1 LKIFKQGQEMN
12 FKDKLQ
18 EAYRQGYQ
26 NALSEQEQLPS
37 MTPAL
42 IRKTIKDI
50 TGQGPK
56 KIAKRFLKGK
66 GLPIGMRPKF
76 TKQQKKELSDLLK
89 IIFPDSAL
97 PDVPGPF
104 ISVIRGIMLKLLTGQ
119 PLTFL
124 ENQILIFLNI
134 DLKGL
139 IPVVEDAL
147 NDLFDDLPDDP

>member
-1 LKIFKQGQEMN
+1 MN

-26 NALSEQEQLPS
+26 NALSEQEQRPS
-37 MTPAL
+37 MTPALPAL

-56 KIAKRFLKGK
+56 KIAKRLLKGK
-66 GLPIGMRPKF
+66 GLPTGMRPKF

-89 IIFPDSAL
+89 IIFPDSAA
-97 PDVPGPF
+97 PDVPRPF
-104 ISVIRGIMLKLLTGQ
+104 LSALRGIMLKLLTGQ

-124 ENQILIFLNI
+124 ENQILKLLNI
-134 DLKGL
+134 DLKDL
-139 IPVVEDAL
+139 IPDVEDAL

>member
-1 LKIFKQGQEMN
+1 MN

-26 NALSEQEQLPS
+26 NALSEQEQRPS
-37 MTPAL
+37 MTPALPAL
-42 IRKTIKDI
+42 IRKTIKDK

-56 KIAKRFLKGK
+56 KIAKSLLKGK
-66 GLPIGMRPKF
+66 GLPTGIRPKF
-76 TKQQKKELSDLLK
+76 TKQEKKVLSDLLK

-104 ISVIRGIMLKLLTGQ
+104 LSVLRGIMLKLLTGQ

-124 ENQILIFLNI
+124 ENQILKLLNI
-134 DLKGL
+134 DLKDL
-139 IPVVEDAL
+139 IPDVEDAL

>member
-1 LKIFKQGQEMN
+1 MN

-26 NALSEQEQLPS
+26 NALSEQEQRPS
-37 MTPAL
+37 MTPALPAL
-42 IRKTIKDI
+42 IRKTIKDK

-66 GLPIGMRPKF
+66 GLPTGMRPKF

-104 ISVIRGIMLKLLTGQ
+104 LSVLRGIMLKLLTGQ

-124 ENQILIFLNI
+124 ERQILKLLNV
-134 DLKGL
+134 DLEGL
-139 IPVVEDAL
+139 LPDIEDAL

>member
-1 LKIFKQGQEMN
+1 MN
-12 FKDKLQ
+12 FKSKLQ
-18 EAYRQGYQ
+18 EAYKQGYQ

-37 MTPAL
+37 MTPATSAL
-42 IRKTIKDI
+42 IRKTTKDL

-66 GLPIGMRPKF
+66 GLPTGMRPKF

-89 IIFPDSAL
+89 IIFPDSAS

-124 ENQILIFLNI
+124 ENQILKLLNI
-134 DLKGL
+134 DLKDL
-139 IPVVEDAL
+139 IPDVEDAL

>member
-1 LKIFKQGQEMN
+1 MN
-12 FKDKLQ
+12 FKSKLQ

-42 IRKTIKDI
+42 SRKFNQEFKRI
-50 TGQGPK
+50 TGQGLRK
-56 KIAKRFLKGK
+56 TAKRFLKGK
-66 GLPIGMRPKF
+66 GLPTGMRPRF

-89 IIFPDSAL
+89 IIFPDSAV

-124 ENQILIFLNI
+124 ESQILKLLNI
-134 DLKGL
+134 DLRDL
-139 IPVVEDAL
+139 IPDVEDAL
-147 NDLFDDLPDDP
+147 DDLFDDLPDDP

>member
-1 LKIFKQGQEMN
+1 MN

-37 MTPAL
+37 MTPATPAL

-66 GLPIGMRPKF
+66 GLPTGMRPKF

-104 ISVIRGIMLKLLTGQ
+104 LSVLRGIMLKLLTGQ

-124 ENQILIFLNI
+124 ENQILKLLNI
-134 DLKGL
+134 DLKDL
-139 IPVVEDAL
+139 IPDVEDAL

>member
-1 LKIFKQGQEMN
+1 MN

-26 NALSEQEQLPS
+26 NALSEQEQRPS

-42 IRKTIKDI
+42 PALIRKIIKDK

-66 GLPIGMRPKF
+66 GLPTGMRPKF

-104 ISVIRGIMLKLLTGQ
+104 LSVLRGIMLKLLTGQ

-124 ENQILIFLNI
+124 ENQILKLLNI
-134 DLKGL
+134 DLKDL
-139 IPVVEDAL
+139 IPDVEDAL

>member
-1 LKIFKQGQEMN
+1 MN
-12 FKDKLQ
+12 FKGKLQ

-42 IRKTIKDI
+42 FRKTIKDR

-56 KIAKRFLKGK
+56 KIAKRLLKGK
-66 GLPIGMRPKF
+66 GLPRSIRPKF

-89 IIFPDSAL
+89 IIFPDSAA

-104 ISVIRGIMLKLLTGQ
+104 LSALRGIILKLLSGQ

-124 ENQILIFLNI
+124 ENQILKLLNV
-134 DLKGL
+134 DLRDL
-139 IPVVEDAL
+139 IPDVEDAL
-147 NDLFDDLPDDP
+147 DDLFDDLPDDP

>member
-1 LKIFKQGQEMN
+1 MN

-37 MTPAL
+37 MTPATPAL

-56 KIAKRFLKGK
+56 KIAKRLLKGK
-66 GLPIGMRPKF
+66 GLPTGVRPKF

-104 ISVIRGIMLKLLTGQ
+104 LSALRGIILKLLSGQ

-124 ENQILIFLNI
+124 ERQILKLLNV
-134 DLKGL
+134 DLEGL
-139 IPVVEDAL
+139 LPDIEDAL

>member
-1 LKIFKQGQEMN
+1 MN

-26 NALSEQEQLPS
+26 NALSEQEQRPS
-37 MTPAL
+37 MTPALPAL

-66 GLPIGMRPKF
+66 GLPTGMRPKF

-89 IIFPDSAL
+89 IIFPDSAA
-97 PDVPGPF
+97 PDVPRPF
-104 ISVIRGIMLKLLTGQ
+104 LSALRGIMLKLLSGQ

-124 ENQILIFLNI
+124 ERQILKLLNV
-134 DLKGL
+134 DLKSL
-139 IPVVEDAL
+139 LPDIEDAL

>member
-1 LKIFKQGQEMN
+1 MN

-37 MTPAL
+37 MTPATPAL

-56 KIAKRFLKGK
+56 KIAKRLLKGK
-66 GLPIGMRPKF
+66 GLPTGMRPKF
-76 TKQQKKELSDLLK
+76 TKQEKKQLSDLLK

-104 ISVIRGIMLKLLTGQ
+104 LSVLRGIMLKLLTGQ

-124 ENQILIFLNI
+124 ENQILKLLNI
-134 DLKGL
+134 DLKDL
-139 IPVVEDAL
+139 IPDVEDAL

>member
-1 LKIFKQGQEMN
+1 MN

-37 MTPAL
+37 LTPAL

-56 KIAKRFLKGK
+56 KIAKRLLKGK
-66 GLPIGMRPKF
+66 GLPTGIRPKF
-76 TKQQKKELSDLLK
+76 TKQEKKVLSDLLK
-89 IIFPDSAL
+89 IIFPDSAA
-97 PDVPGPF
+97 PDVPRPF
-104 ISVIRGIMLKLLTGQ
+104 LSALRGIMLKLLSGQ

-124 ENQILIFLNI
+124 ERQILKLLNV
-134 DLKGL
+134 DLKSL
-139 IPVVEDAL
+139 LPDIEDAL

>member
-1 LKIFKQGQEMN
+1 MN

-26 NALSEQEQLPS
+26 NALSEQEQRPS
-37 MTPAL
+37 MTPALPAL
-42 IRKTIKDI
+42 IRKTIKDK

-56 KIAKRFLKGK
+56 KIAKRLLKGK
-66 GLPIGMRPKF
+66 GLPTGMRPKF

-104 ISVIRGIMLKLLTGQ
+104 LSVLRGIMLKLLTGQ

-124 ENQILIFLNI
+124 ENQILKLLNI
-134 DLKGL
+134 DLKDL
-139 IPVVEDAL
+139 IPDVEDAL

>member
-1 LKIFKQGQEMN
+1 MN

-37 MTPAL
+37 MTPATPAL
-42 IRKTIKDI
+42 IRKTIKDL

-66 GLPIGMRPKF
+66 GLPTGMRPKF

-89 IIFPDSAL
+89 IIFPDSAS

-124 ENQILIFLNI
+124 ENQILKLLNI
-134 DLKGL
+134 DLKDL
-139 IPVVEDAL
+139 IPDVEDAL

>member
-1 LKIFKQGQEMN
+1 MN

-26 NALSEQEQLPS
+26 NALSEQEQRPS

-42 IRKTIKDI
+42 PALIRKIIKDK

-56 KIAKRFLKGK
+56 KIAKRLLKGK
-66 GLPIGMRPKF
+66 GLPTSIRPKF
-76 TKQQKKELSDLLK
+76 TKKQKKQLSDLLK
-89 IIFPDSAL
+89 IIFPDTLEPGDAGY
-97 PDVPGPF
+97 VPGPF
-104 ISVIRGIMLKLLTGQ
+104 LSVIRGIMLKLLTGQ

-124 ENQILIFLNI
+124 ERQILKLLNV
-134 DLKGL
+134 DLKSL
-139 IPVVEDAL
+139 LPDIEDAL

>member
-1 LKIFKQGQEMN
+1 MN

-37 MTPAL
+37 MTPATPAL

-66 GLPIGMRPKF
+66 GLPTGMRPKF
-76 TKQQKKELSDLLK
+76 TKQEKKRLSDLLK

-104 ISVIRGIMLKLLTGQ
+104 LSVIRGIMLKLLTGQ
-119 PLTFL
+119 PLNFL
-124 ENQILIFLNI
+124 ENQILKLLNI
-134 DLKGL
+134 DLKDL
-139 IPVVEDAL
+139 IPDVEDAL

>member
-1 LKIFKQGQEMN
+1 MN

-37 MTPAL
+37 MTPATPAL

-66 GLPIGMRPKF
+66 GLPTGMRPKF
-76 TKQQKKELSDLLK
+76 TKQEKKRLSDLLK

-104 ISVIRGIMLKLLTGQ
+104 LSVIRGIMLKLLTGQ
-119 PLTFL
+119 PLNFL
-124 ENQILIFLNI
+124 ENQILKLLNI
-134 DLKGL
+134 DLKDL
-139 IPVVEDAL
+139 IPDIEDAL

>member
-1 LKIFKQGQEMN
+1 MN

-37 MTPAL
+37 MTPATPAL

-56 KIAKRFLKGK
+56 KIAKRLLKGK
-66 GLPIGMRPKF
+66 GLPTGVRPKF
-76 TKQQKKELSDLLK
+76 TKQEKKRLSDLLK

-104 ISVIRGIMLKLLTGQ
+104 LSVIRGIMLKLLTGQ
-119 PLTFL
+119 PLNFL
-124 ENQILIFLNI
+124 ENQILKLLNI
-134 DLKGL
+134 DLKDL
-139 IPVVEDAL
+139 IPDIEDAL

>member
-1 LKIFKQGQEMN
+1 MN

-26 NALSEQEQLPS
+26 NALSEQEQRPS
-37 MTPAL
+37 MTPATPAL

-66 GLPIGMRPKF
+66 GLPTGMRPKF

-104 ISVIRGIMLKLLTGQ
+104 LSVLRGIMLKLLTGQ

-124 ENQILIFLNI
+124 ENQILKLLNI
-134 DLKGL
+134 DLKDL
-139 IPVVEDAL
+139 IPDVEDAL

>member
-1 LKIFKQGQEMN
+1 MN

-26 NALSEQEQLPS
+26 NALSEQEQRPS

-42 IRKTIKDI
+42 PALIRKIIKDK

-56 KIAKRFLKGK
+56 KIAKRLLKGK
-66 GLPIGMRPKF
+66 GLPTGIRPKF
-76 TKQQKKELSDLLK
+76 TKQEKKVLSDLLK
-89 IIFPDSAL
+89 IIFPDTLEPGDAGY
-97 PDVPGPF
+97 VPGPF
-104 ISVIRGIMLKLLTGQ
+104 LSVIRGIMLKLLTGQ

-124 ENQILIFLNI
+124 ENQILKLLNI
-134 DLKGL
+134 DLKDL
-139 IPVVEDAL
+139 IPDVEDAL

>member
-1 LKIFKQGQEMN
+1 MN
-12 FKDKLQ
+12 FRDKLQ

-26 NALSEQEQLPS
+26 NALSEQEQRPS
-37 MTPAL
+37 MTPATPAL

-56 KIAKRFLKGK
+56 KIAKRLLKGK
-66 GLPIGMRPKF
+66 GLPTGIRPKF

-104 ISVIRGIMLKLLTGQ
+104 LSVLRGIMLKLLTGQ

-124 ENQILIFLNI
+124 ENQILKLLNI
-134 DLKGL
+134 DLKDL
-139 IPVVEDAL
+139 IPDVEDAL

>member
-1 LKIFKQGQEMN
+1 MN

-26 NALSEQEQLPS
+26 NALSEQEQRPS

-42 IRKTIKDI
+42 PALIRKIIKDK

-56 KIAKRFLKGK
+56 KIAKRLLKGK
-66 GLPIGMRPKF
+66 GLPTGMRPKF

-104 ISVIRGIMLKLLTGQ
+104 LSVLRGIMLKLLTGQ

-124 ENQILIFLNI
+124 ENQILKLLNI
-134 DLKGL
+134 DLKDL
-139 IPVVEDAL
+139 IPDVEDAL

>member
-1 LKIFKQGQEMN
+1 MN
-12 FKDKLQ
+12 FEDKLQ

-56 KIAKRFLKGK
+56 KIAKRLLKGK
-66 GLPIGMRPKF
+66 GLPTSIRPKF
-76 TKQQKKELSDLLK
+76 TKQQKKQLSDLLK
-89 IIFPDSAL
+89 IIFPDSAA
-97 PDVPGPF
+97 PDVARPLL
-104 ISVIRGIMLKLLTGQ
+104 SALRGIILKLLSGH

-124 ENQILIFLNI
+124 ERQILKLLNV
-134 DLKGL
+134 DLRGL
-139 IPVVEDAL
+139 LPDIEDAV

>member
-1 LKIFKQGQEMN
+1 MN

-26 NALSEQEQLPS
+26 NALSEQEQRPS
-37 MTPAL
+37 TTPALPAL
-42 IRKTIKDI
+42 IRKTIKDL

-56 KIAKRFLKGK
+56 KITKRLLKGK
-66 GLPIGMRPKF
+66 GLPTGIRPKF
-76 TKQQKKELSDLLK
+76 TKQQKKQLSDLLK
-89 IIFPDSAL
+89 IIFPDSAA

-104 ISVIRGIMLKLLTGQ
+104 ISALRGIMLKLLTGQ

-124 ENQILIFLNI
+124 ERQILKLLNL
-134 DLKGL
+134 DLESL
-139 IPVVEDAL
+139 LPDIEDAL

>member
-1 LKIFKQGQEMN
+1 MN

-26 NALSEQEQLPS
+26 NALSEQEQRPS
-37 MTPAL
+37 MTPATPAL

-66 GLPIGMRPKF
+66 GLPTGMRPKF

-104 ISVIRGIMLKLLTGQ
+104 LSALRGIMLKLLSGQ

-124 ENQILIFLNI
+124 ERQILKLLNV
-134 DLKGL
+134 DLKDL
-139 IPVVEDAL
+139 IPEVEDAL